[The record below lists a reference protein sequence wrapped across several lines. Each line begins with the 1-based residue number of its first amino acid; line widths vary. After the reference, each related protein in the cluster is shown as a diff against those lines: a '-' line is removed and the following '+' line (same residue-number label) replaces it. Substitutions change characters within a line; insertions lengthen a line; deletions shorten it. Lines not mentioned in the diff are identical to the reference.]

1 MKSLNNLECVTL
13 FVDDLSRA
21 RTFYEAVF
29 DARPIYSDA
38 VCSVIGL
45 GGVMV
50 NLLQETEAP
59 ELVQPVV
66 PAASSA
72 GPRVLMT
79 IRVDDVDEACAKL
92 RQSGIDLVN
101 GPIDRPW
108 GRRTAA
114 FSDPSGHMWEIAQEI
129 PS

>member
-1 MKSLNNLECVTL
+1 
-13 FVDDLSRA
+13 
-21 RTFYEAVF
+21 
-29 DARPIYSDA
+29 
-38 VCSVIGL
+38 
-45 GGVMV
+45 MV

-59 ELVQPVV
+59 QLVQPVV

-72 GPRVLMT
+72 GPRMLMT

-108 GRRTAA
+108 GRRTAV

-129 PS
+129 SS

>member
-29 DARPIYSDA
+29 EARPIYSDA

-45 GGVMV
+45 GGIMV

-59 ELVQPVV
+59 QLVQPVV

-72 GPRVLMT
+72 GPRMLMT

-108 GRRTAA
+108 GRRTAV
-114 FSDPSGHMWEIAQEI
+114 FSDPSGHMWEIALEI
-129 PS
+129 YS

>member
-21 RTFYEAVF
+21 RTFYEAVS

-50 NLLQETEAP
+50 NLLQETEAR
-59 ELVQPVV
+59 
-66 PAASSA
+66 SSCSRSCLLLQA
-72 GPRVLMT
+72 PDL
-79 IRVDDVDEACAKL
+79 AC
-92 RQSGIDLVN
+92 S
-101 GPIDRPW
+101 
-108 GRRTAA
+108 
-114 FSDPSGHMWEIAQEI
+114 
-129 PS
+129 